1 MSDSVLSAAVLA
13 LRSKTVYSGVP
24 ESSAVVQ
31 WLWTHIST
39 SLSDAQRA
47 TLHRALFGEHG
58 GATIREIRIMSAGED
73 AGSLITCNAVVH
85 VLLLPI
91 FPTEAIFRSR
101 FDESLAA
108 RFKQRRSLAPP
119 APAVLPAPRRIS
131 VAPSAAA
138 SSLSPTAPAAP
149 IVRRVTGGAST
160 VRQNMA
166 KFEAAGFDAAAAT
179 QRNVLSLQQRVQMD
193 LSASRVAHTAAPSRA
208 MPSPSPAATAAA
220 PAAAASPKAAPR
232 VAATPIAPPSPVAP
246 RVPPRVP
253 RDAEAAAPVTEPT
266 PSESVSLSA
275 DGQAA
280 PSAAAVRPPVPLSK
294 PPLRRSTNE
303 VGPPPKPAT
312 LSPRHSSLAPAVE
325 ADGGAKTF
333 SEALASSSAATTAA
347 ATTKKVKRRSSAAAE
362 ATAGG
367 DTDEVAAQRAAQQ
380 KAQRLEAE
388 KSAERARKLQVLSE
402 RERPIFELI
411 TTEEDYCRWLVVQTC
426 FIDSLRRHRVLT
438 GQEIDET
445 FPRIEALKEA
455 TSSLVRAFRAADD
468 GLYARVGEVFC
479 AAFDV
484 AAQTAMFESVAAQET
499 AAARLQQLLAE
510 NEPFAQRCRAAK
522 LDSEMAL
529 TDIASLQIKPF
540 QRLTKYPLLFKS
552 ILAAT
557 PAAFA
562 DYAHLQKALDVVTGV
577 LRRVDELR
585 DSREKRE
592 RAIQLERRIAGA
604 TASGSA
610 SSSEPGAGG
619 AGGAAA
625 ASDDVCAR
633 MLLHEGEVTLIDD
646 SGGGRDVHLFLFS
659 DVIMF
664 ARTTSKFSR
673 KVMGDKSFRMHDEI
687 SLTSS
692 TCSVSESRRPNLTHA
707 FDVCVVEPDR
717 SKRRPRKVTLV
728 CSTAVELSA
737 WIFAITAAIDAVAK
751 LKPAIEAPAAAA
763 AAAAAGTRKLV
774 KKSKQRQIDG
784 AVKRSPERAVVSST
798 SDERALLAARKNR
811 DGLVK
816 LAKFY
821 SDERGGAAE
830 VVKELAECD
839 AEIARLEQA
848 LRNNNKQ
855 SS

>member
-1 MSDSVLSAAVLA
+1 VLA

-39 SLSDAQRA
+39 NLSDAQRA

-73 AGSLITCNAVVH
+73 TGSLITCNAVVH

-119 APAVLPAPRRIS
+119 TAAA
-131 VAPSAAA
+131 AAA
-138 SSLSPTAPAAP
+138 SSLSPTAPVAP
-149 IVRRVTGGAST
+149 IARRVTGGAST

-179 QRNVLSLQQRVQMD
+179 QRNILSLQQRVQLD
-193 LSASRVAHTAAPSRA
+193 LSASRAAHTAAPSRA
-208 MPSPSPAATAAA
+208 MPSPSPAA
-220 PAAAASPKAAPR
+220 AAASPPR

-253 RDAEAAAPVTEPT
+253 RDAEAAPVAEPAPT
-266 PSESVSLSA
+266 ESVSLSA

-280 PSAAAVRPPVPLSK
+280 PPASAVRPPVPLSK

-312 LSPRHSSLAPAVE
+312 LSPRRSSLAPAVD
-325 ADGGAKTF
+325 ADEKGGGAKTF
-333 SEALASSSAATTAA
+333 SEALASTSSSSTTTAA
-347 ATTKKVKRRSSAAAE
+347 VIAAAATKKVKRRSSAAAE
-362 ATAGG
+362 AAAGG

-380 KAQRLEAE
+380 EAQRLEAE
-388 KSAERARKLQVLSE
+388 KAAERARKLQVLSE

-468 GLYARVGEVFC
+468 GVYARVGEVFC
-479 AAFDV
+479 AAFDA

-585 DSREKRE
+585 DSRGKRE

-604 TASGSA
+604 TAP
-610 SSSEPGAGG
+610 SSEPGGG
-619 AGGAAA
+619 GGAAA

-646 SGGGRDVHLFLFS
+646 SGSGRDVHLFLFS

-737 WIFAITAAIDAVAK
+737 WIFAITAAIDKV
-751 LKPAIEAPAAAA
+751 KPAIEAPAAA

-798 SDERALLAARKNR
+798 SDERALLAARHNR

-821 SDERGGAAE
+821 SDESGGAAE

-848 LRNNNKQ
+848 LRNNNNKQ